1 MGPYQC
7 HGAEEVPCHGGVITM
22 TCLQTLT
29 DEQLLAETHRFAR
42 DERVAT
48 AGLVRHLA
56 EMDARRLFL
65 QEGCASL
72 FTWCTEVLHLSEAA
86 AYNRIEVARIGRRFP
101 AVFDALDE
109 GSVTLTAVKV
119 LGPYL
124 TEANHAELLA
134 AARHRSKR
142 EIERLLT
149 GVTPASP
156 LPIAFRET
164 TIHLAPGLHEIR
176 FTITSA
182 TRDKLE
188 RARELLRHAV
198 PNGEYA
204 LIFDRALT
212 ELLAQLERRRAAATP
227 APRAARPARP
237 GSRHIPAAVKR
248 EVWKRDGGRCAF
260 FGWQGRRCTERG
272 RLEFHHR
279 EPFATGGP
287 TTVENISLR
296 CRQHNHYEAEAFF
309 GDGEV
314 RPESSESSGDT
325 RDRGRSKRTE
335 RGIPAAAGGG
345 AGSRRGS

>member
-1 MGPYQC
+1 MVEG
-7 HGAEEVPCHGGVITM
+7 ITM
-22 TCLQTLT
+22 SCVQTLT
-29 DEQLLAETHRFAR
+29 DEQLIAETHRFAR

-65 QEGCASL
+65 REGCASL

-124 TEANHAELLA
+124 TDVNHAELLA

-149 GVTPASP
+149 GVAPASP

-164 TIHLAPGLHEIR
+164 TIHIAPGLHEIR

-182 TRDKLE
+182 TREKLE

-204 LIFDRALT
+204 AIFDRALT

-227 APRAARPARP
+227 APRPSQPART

-248 EVWKRDGGRCAF
+248 EVWTRDGGRCAF
-260 FGWQGRRCTERG
+260 VGWQGRRCTERG
-272 RLEFHHR
+272 RLEFHHLQ
-279 EPFATGGP
+279 PFAAGGA
-287 TTVENISLR
+287 TTVGNLALR
-296 CRQHNHYEAEAFF
+296 CRQHNRYEAESFF
-309 GDGEV
+309 GDGEAP
-314 RPESSESSGDT
+314 PESSGRSGAAGN
-325 RDRGRSKRTE
+325 RGRNRRTA
-335 RGIPAAAGGG
+335 RGVTAAAGGG

>member
-1 MGPYQC
+1 
-7 HGAEEVPCHGGVITM
+7 M
-22 TCLQTLT
+22 TSVQALT

-48 AGLVRHLA
+48 AGLIRHLA
-56 EMDARRLFL
+56 EMDARRLFVR
-65 QEGCASL
+65 EGCASL

-124 TEANHAELLA
+124 TEANHADLLA
-134 AARHRSKR
+134 AARHRSRR
-142 EIERLLT
+142 EIEALLT
-149 GVTPASP
+149 GVTPPSP

-198 PNGEYA
+198 PNGAYA
-204 LIFDRALT
+204 AIFDRALT
-212 ELLAQLERRRAAATP
+212 ELLAQLERRRSAATR
-227 APRAARPARP
+227 APRPARPARE

-248 EVWKRDGGRCAF
+248 EVWKRDGGRCGF
-260 FGWQGRRCTERG
+260 VGWQGRRCTERG
-272 RLEFHHR
+272 RLEFHHIQ
-279 EPFATGGP
+279 PFAAGGP
-287 TTVENISLR
+287 TTAANIALR
-296 CRQHNHYEAEAFF
+296 CTQHNRYEAESFF
-309 GDGEV
+309 GDGEA
-314 RPESSESSGDT
+314 PPASSRRSGT
-325 RDRGRSKRTE
+325 AGDRGGSRRKE
-335 RGIPAAAGGG
+335 RGATAAAGGG

>member
-1 MGPYQC
+1 MAC
-7 HGAEEVPCHGGVITM
+7 V
-22 TCLQTLT
+22 QTLT
-29 DEQLLAETHRFAR
+29 DEQLIAETHRFAR

-72 FTWCTEVLHLSEAA
+72 FTWCVEVLHLSEAA

-101 AVFDALDE
+101 AVLDALDE

-124 TEANHAELLA
+124 TEANHADLLA
-134 AARHRSKR
+134 AARHRSRR
-142 EIERLLT
+142 EIERMLI
-149 GVTPASP
+149 GVEPTSP
-156 LPIAFRET
+156 LPMGFRET
-164 TIHLAPGLHEIR
+164 TIHIAPGLHEVR

-204 LIFDRALT
+204 AIFDRALT

-227 APRAARPARP
+227 APRPAQPARP

-279 EPFATGGP
+279 QPFAAGGP
-287 TTVENISLR
+287 ATADNISLR
-296 CRQHNHYEAEAFF
+296 CRQHNHYEAETFF
-309 GDGEV
+309 GEAEVPPEPSARSGTAGNRGGTRRNGRGE
-314 RPESSESSGDT
+314 R
-325 RDRGRSKRTE
+325 
-335 RGIPAAAGGG
+335 AAAV

>member
-1 MGPYQC
+1 MSC
-7 HGAEEVPCHGGVITM
+7 IKS
-22 TCLQTLT
+22 LT

-48 AGLVRHLA
+48 AGLIRHLA
-56 EMDARRLFL
+56 EMDARRLFVR
-65 QEGCASL
+65 EGCASL

-124 TEANHAELLA
+124 TEANHADLLA
-134 AARHRSKR
+134 AARHRSRR
-142 EIERLLT
+142 EIEALLT
-149 GVTPASP
+149 GVPPPSP

-164 TIHLAPGLHEIR
+164 TIHLAPGLHEVR

-204 LIFDRALT
+204 AIFDRALT
-212 ELLAQLERRRAAATP
+212 VLLAQLERRRGGATP
-227 APRAARPARP
+227 APRPARP
-237 GSRHIPAAVKR
+237 VREGSRHVPAAVKR

-260 FGWQGRRCTERG
+260 VGWQGRRCTERG
-272 RLEFHHR
+272 RLEFHHIQ
-279 EPFATGGP
+279 PFAAGGP
-287 TTVENISLR
+287 TTADNIALR
-296 CRQHNHYEAEAFF
+296 CTQHNRYEAESFF

-314 RPESSESSGDT
+314 PPARSGAVG
-325 RDRGRSKRTE
+325 DRGGSRRKE
-335 RGIPAAAGGG
+335 RGATAAAGGTPDRVAVRARASTRSG
-345 AGSRRGS
+345 TSS

>member
-1 MGPYQC
+1 MSCVQ
-7 HGAEEVPCHGGVITM
+7 M
-22 TCLQTLT
+22 LT

-65 QEGCASL
+65 REGCASL

-101 AVFDALDE
+101 AVFAALDE

-124 TEANHAELLA
+124 TEENHTDLLA
-134 AARHRSKR
+134 GARHRSRR

-149 GVTPASP
+149 GVEPASP
-156 LPIAFRET
+156 LPIGFRET
-164 TIHLAPGLHEIR
+164 TIHIAPGLHEIR

-204 LIFDRALT
+204 AIFDRALT

-227 APRAARPARP
+227 APRPAQPARA

-260 FGWQGRRCTERG
+260 VGWQGRRCTERG

-279 EPFATGGP
+279 EPFAAGGP
-287 TTVENISLR
+287 ATAENISLR
-296 CRQHNHYEAEAFF
+296 CRQHNHYEAETFF
-309 GDGEV
+309 GDAEMG
-314 RPESSESSGDT
+314 PESSGKARSNGGAEPV
-325 RDRGRSKRTE
+325 RRKRGAL
-335 RGIPAAAGGG
+335 AAAGGG